1 MSVNNIIDILF
12 QHLEMNELVTNGDI
26 QLITKNY
33 PEVIYEGTV
42 YRCIIGDRVIKTDL
56 WQSWTKDKAM
66 AYTIVSNIR
75 GGYNQGK
82 RILLEQQVTNGI
94 DIIKL
99 LRILK
104 YKENFNKKEYD
115 VVCKLLSSY
124 KQEQEVLCRL
134 NDTYKILEI
143 RK

>member
-1 MSVNNIIDILF
+1 MSVNSIIDILF
-12 QHLEMNELVTNGDI
+12 RHLEMNDLITNADVK
-26 QLITKNY
+26 LITKNY
-33 PEVIYEGTV
+33 PEVIYEGIV
-42 YRCIIGDRVIKTDL
+42 YRCVIADKIIKTDL

-82 RILLEQQVTNGI
+82 RILLEQQVINGI

-104 YKENFNKKEYD
+104 EEKNLNKKESEII
-115 VVCKLLSSY
+115 CKLLSNY
-124 KQEQEVLCRL
+124 KQEQEVLCKL
-134 NDTYKILEI
+134 NDTYKVLEI
-143 RK
+143 KE